1 MLVFSRK
8 KNETVIINHNITI
21 TITDIKAG
29 VVKIGVDAP
38 RDIVIN
44 RGEIEALVNRDT
56 ETVKVER
63 DDAKL
68 VQ

>member
-29 VVKIGVDAP
+29 IVKIGVDAP
-38 RDIVIN
+38 RDVVIN

-56 ETVKVER
+56 ETVKVES
-63 DDAKL
+63 A
-68 VQ
+68 

>member
-56 ETVKVER
+56 ETVKVES
-63 DDAKL
+63 A
-68 VQ
+68 

>member
-38 RDIVIN
+38 RDVVIN

-56 ETVKVER
+56 ETVKIESV
-63 DDAKL
+63 
-68 VQ
+68 